1 MDVLAI
7 NVIDGKNAQ
16 LTEGRPVLSGNN
28 QLETKVMIQ
37 QNGNRLLVEVGVE
50 QLLYQFS
57 DNPPQVDD
65 AAADNAGGAG
75 ASGENALQSQQAI
88 VDPPSEEADP
98 ASDEKERE

>member
-1 MDVLAI
+1 MDVMAI
-7 NVIDGKNAQ
+7 NVSDGKNAQ

-65 AAADNAGGAG
+65 AAADNSGGSWCVG
-75 ASGENALQSQQAI
+75 
-88 VDPPSEEADP
+88 
-98 ASDEKERE
+98 RECVAAATGHY